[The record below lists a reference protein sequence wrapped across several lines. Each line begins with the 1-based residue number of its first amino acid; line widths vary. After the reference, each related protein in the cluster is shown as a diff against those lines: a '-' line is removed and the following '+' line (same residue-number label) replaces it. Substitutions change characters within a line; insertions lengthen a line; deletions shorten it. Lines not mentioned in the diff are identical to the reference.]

1 MKRMVQYAEQQL
13 KKWGELMIAPHET
26 LEIHE
31 LLQLKNICALKT
43 SGLTGSIAD
52 PKLRVIM
59 ETILKTPNSNRRAK
73 RIYQAF
79 C

>member
-1 MKRMVQYAEQQL
+1 
-13 KKWGELMIAPHET
+13 MIAPHET
-26 LEIHE
+26 LEIQE

-59 ETILKTPNSNRRAK
+59 ETDLKNSQQQIEELREFIRQSVDAQTK
-73 RIYQAF
+73 IQS
-79 C
+79 